1 MDNRHNHFEIT
12 KNATPKSKKETLF
25 IAFAVERFHEYL
37 YGRKF
42 TVINDHQPLKSI
54 FSKSIVSFPSRIQK
68 FFPRLQKSEFDLKY
82 SPGKAMSVSDA
93 LS

>member
-1 MDNRHNHFEIT
+1 MGNPHNDFEIT

-42 TVINDHQPLKSI
+42 TVINDHQPLKSF

-82 SPGKAMSVSDA
+82 SPRKAMLVSDA